1 MEMEIEGL
9 SDDDINSVPDISGLN
24 FDHLNLSS
32 RQPVRSAVTINEHL
46 PQDMPTLDDI
56 LHLPQSSGEPISLAN
71 PGLPLL
77 SLFGSRM
84 ENGQPHELSQHLNL
98 QACNRSGISS
108 CLSGVLQI
116 PLQSIL
122 QTWKAPMVGAQI
134 AAHSRQ
140 IEPVGSVQEVWDSS
154 CMSSCAKPIW
164 RRPSGCSVICPA

>member
-1 MEMEIEGL
+1 METEGL

-98 QACNRSGISS
+98 QACNRSGIFM
-108 CLSGVLQI
+108 
-116 PLQSIL
+116 PF
-122 QTWKAPMVGAQI
+122 WGA
-134 AAHSRQ
+134 SDSV
-140 IEPVGSVQEVWDSS
+140 PVNTADMEG
-154 CMSSCAKPIW
+154 ANG
-164 RRPSGCSVICPA
+164 RRPDRCTLSAD